1 MVAHPFHI
9 HDVQFFLIDRSGN
22 TPPAEELGRKDVVLV
37 PPFDSVMFI
46 TKFEDFA
53 DSITPFMYHC
63 HILMHEDDGMM
74 GQFVV
79 MPPTSV
85 GINEVENSNKFI
97 SIYPN
102 PTNGIVNI
110 TTNGI
115 NELKIYNVLGE
126 LIYTETKIGTN
137 ELQINTSQWSKG
149 IYTIQVN
156 SKGNTINKKLIV
168 N

>member
-1 MVAHPFHI
+1 
-9 HDVQFFLIDRSGN
+9 
-22 TPPAEELGRKDVVLV
+22 
-37 PPFDSVMFI
+37 
-46 TKFEDFA
+46 
-53 DSITPFMYHC
+53 
-63 HILMHEDDGMM
+63 MHEDDGMM